1 MKIEYE
7 VVFSNINVLEI
18 IWKIKNLWWIKIKE
32 KTLMKRVI
40 FANPNWWKWSY
51 LRVRDEWDKITCTYK
66 ESKEWILD
74 ITSISELETE
84 VKDFEVIVWIFRKL
98 WLKEKSYQENY
109 REVWKINN
117 EIELMIDEWP
127 GLKPYIEIEWKNEE
141 IVKKYT
147 KLLWFD
153 YNNWIF
159 GTSFKIYEQELWIKF
174 DDINNLKRITF
185 ENLEDIEKLRKIT

>member
-7 VVFSNINVLEI
+7 IVFSSINLIEI
-18 IWKIKNLWWIKIKE
+18 IEKIINLWWIKIKE
-32 KTLMKRVI
+32 KTLMKRIV
-40 FANPNWWKWSY
+40 FDSPYYWKWSY
-51 LRVRDEWDKITCTYK
+51 LRIRDEWDKITCTYK
-66 ESKEWILD
+66 ESKEWRLD
-74 ITSISELETE
+74 ITSVSELETE

-109 REVWKINN
+109 REVWEINN
-117 EIELMIDEWP
+117 EIELMIDQWP
-127 GLKPYIEIEWKNEE
+127 GLKPYIEIEWENEE

-153 YNNWIF
+153 YTNWVF
-159 GTSFKIYEQELWIKF
+159 GSSFDVYEKELWIKF

-185 ENLEDIEKLRKIT
+185 ENLEDIERLRGK